1 MSCARA
7 WPGPNTGKY
16 PWSKKRGF
24 LGWRSLTI
32 LSNALYLLWPGSDYD
47 HIFTQQQMQLKPLSY
62 PGPWQDSLSMI
73 TDIVPIH
80 SWSLD
85 KRTLLKDWI
94 LRTKIASLHI
104 WWCENCNYYL
114 WLQYAVL
121 HISCLPSLISISISN
136 ELDRPGLHCI
146 FPLSRRAA
154 TPKLKY
160 HGSFTIALVH
170 QYNAGLKVNLRSL
183 TI

>member
-1 MSCARA
+1 MRARMTR
-7 WPGPNTGKY
+7 PKY
-16 PWSKKRGF
+16 RKISVIQKAGLFGLAKSNNPFQCFVFVVAREWLWSH
-24 LGWRSLTI
+24 
-32 LSNALYLLWPGSDYD
+32 LYATTKAAEAFIISW
-47 HIFTQQQMQLKPLSY
+47 Q
-62 PGPWQDSLSMI
+62 WQDSLSMI

-114 WLQYAVL
+114 WLQYADAVL
-121 HISCLPSLISISISN
+121 HISCLPSLISISN
-136 ELDRPGLHCI
+136 ELDRPGLHCN

-160 HGSFTIALVH
+160 HGPFTIALGLVH
-170 QYNAGLKVNLRSL
+170 QYVQCGTKV
-183 TI
+183 